1 MQKESNYPGD
11 VYQLIKQDMTTLN
24 ISEDDVI
31 RLSKGSLKELIKKQ
45 TSVVA
50 FDYLYKIAESH
61 SKVQHQ
67 IYKDLK
73 GMQYF
78 EDNRFSSDQI
88 KLLFKLRTRM
98 FDVRNNFRNNYECAS
113 CPLCGLHRDTQDHLL
128 SCVMIQ
134 KHFTPSIMYD
144 DIFSEDCNT
153 LLKTTKEFEKIAG

>member
-98 FDVRNNFRNNYECAS
+98 FDVRNNFRNNYE
-113 CPLCGLHRDTQDHLL
+113 
-128 SCVMIQ
+128 
-134 KHFTPSIMYD
+134 
-144 DIFSEDCNT
+144 
-153 LLKTTKEFEKIAG
+153 